1 MLTIAVIRCTQLQT
15 CRLSMCLFITLL
27 LAARFRLLNPASLGH
42 LCARFGHD
50 AAKLIDKVVLT
61 LFIISFRFLQ
71 VLGAELF
78 ARLAWLAAI
87 AVGLALT
94 GCALQP
100 AYQLPQITAAQAW
113 QAEMPH
119 ESRTVTLVNWWASF
133 NDPALTALI
142 RLAEA
147 DSPTLAQAVAQI
159 DSARATLVSSSATA
173 WPSVTGS
180 SSLSRAKQVGTIGG
194 SDIKLVSTT
203 RSGELD
209 ASWELDL
216 FGKARANTES
226 SQAILQ
232 ARVDDWHDARV
243 SLAAEVADDY
253 MQYRACRLLLDTY
266 RGVVMSQQQTVRTT
280 RVAVAAGLS
289 APSDGYL
296 AQANAANAAATV
308 VQQNTSCEEFVKS
321 LVAVTGA
328 SEPLLRST
336 IERTTVPALPD
347 PASFNVASVPA
358 DLIRQRPDLASAEHT
373 LESYYAAIG
382 AARADRFPSLSLS
395 GSVGIS
401 ATNLT
406 SPISN
411 WSFGPSLSIPIFDAG
426 RKKAAV
432 NSAQAAYDHQLASY
446 HGLVRKAIKEVEMAL
461 VDLDGS
467 SRQIRASSRSAEQYR
482 RYTIAIEANWRAGL
496 ETLLTLEQ
504 ARRSAISA
512 ETTLI
517 AQRRDHVRS
526 WIALY
531 KALGGGWQV
540 GNETTTLA
548 DDAAS
553 SLQGV
558 TE

>member
-1 MLTIAVIRCTQLQT
+1 MRTITVIRCVQQQ
-15 CRLSMCLFITLL
+15 
-27 LAARFRLLNPASLGH
+27 G
-42 LCARFGHD
+42 G
-50 AAKLIDKVVLT
+50 
-61 LFIISFRFLQ
+61 
-71 VLGAELF
+71 
-78 ARLAWLAAI
+78 LAAI
-87 AVGLALT
+87 VAGLALA

-100 AYQLPQITAAQAW
+100 PYQTLQIPAAHAW

-119 ESRTVTLVNWWASF
+119 EGRTEALINWWASF
-133 NDPALTALI
+133 NDPVLTELI
-142 RLAEA
+142 GMAET

-159 DSARATLVSSSATA
+159 DSARATLVSSGASA

-180 SSLSRAKQVGTIGG
+180 SSLSRAKQVGVIGV
-194 SDIKLVSTT
+194 SDISVVSTT

-216 FGKARANTES
+216 FGKVRANNES

-232 ARVDDWHDARV
+232 ARIDDWHDARV

-253 MQYRACRLLLDTY
+253 IQYRACRLLLDTY
-266 RGVVMSQQQTVRTT
+266 RGMVISQQQTVRTT
-280 RVAVAAGLS
+280 RAAVDAGLS

-296 AQANAANAAATV
+296 AEANAANAAATV
-308 VQQNTSCEEFVKS
+308 VQQNTSCEELVKS
-321 LVAVTGA
+321 LVAVTGDD
-328 SEPLLRST
+328 EPALRSAIDRAT
-336 IERTTVPALPD
+336 ASAFPD
-347 PASFNVASVPA
+347 PASFNVAGVPA
-358 DLIRQRPDLASAEHT
+358 DLIRQRPDLASAEYT
-373 LESYYAAIG
+373 LKSYYAAIG
-382 AARADRFPSLSLS
+382 AALADRFPSLSLS
-395 GSVGIS
+395 GTIGIS
-401 ATNLT
+401 ATSLT

-432 NSAQAAYDHQLASY
+432 NSAQAAYDNQLASY
-446 HGLVRKAIKEVEMAL
+446 RGLVRKAIKEVEQAL

-467 SRQIRASSRSAEQYR
+467 TLEIRALSLSADQYR
-482 RYTIAIEANWRAGL
+482 RYTIAIEANWHAGL
-496 ETLLTLEQ
+496 ETLLTLEE

-512 ETTLI
+512 QTTLI

-531 KALGGGWQV
+531 KALGGGWQI
-540 GNETTTLA
+540 NDDTTTQA
-548 DDAAS
+548 VDAAS